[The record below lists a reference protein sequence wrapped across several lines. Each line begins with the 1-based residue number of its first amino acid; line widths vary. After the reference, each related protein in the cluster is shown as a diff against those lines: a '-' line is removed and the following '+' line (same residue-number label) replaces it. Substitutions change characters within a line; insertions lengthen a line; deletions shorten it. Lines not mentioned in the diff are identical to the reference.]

1 MPKKKDWTGYKYNT
15 FEVIGEDIECNNLLK
30 ARVKAGEIKK
40 FNRHYLCKCECGNV
54 ISVTTNQIAKN
65 RPWSCGCKEIRNSED
80 LTGKT
85 FGDWTVLSENTERRQ
100 SDKENLKTFR
110 TYWNCRC
117 KCGKIKVV
125 STSHLKDGKSTGC
138 GCTRDAKVS
147 EMRRHDLLGKTFG
160 KLTAIED
167 AGYKISHG
175 RKLYRWKCRCECGDV
190 SVYTVDDLMSRKI
203 TECTKCR
210 AQGFPS
216 VKAKATYNKNQQKIK
231 EEGSL
236 WESLREKYS
245 EEEINESDDFERYL
259 GNQPYRKKVRKK
271 GFSTH
276 GSFGIGGLNI
286 HTKMEANNWS
296 DEYGGGKGCALSG
309 MLGAGYNFNPHWY
322 AGLGVSLYGTTG
334 GENHLNAP
342 LFAEGRYYL
351 FKRNISPFASFRLG
365 AVIPKHCNITGVSPL
380 VGASIG
386 YQIGHF
392 EVAFDYTYAEFDFED
407 NSGNIDILNDFHW
420 WGFRLGYH
428 F

>member
-1 MPKKKDWTGYKYNT
+1 MKT
-15 FEVIGEDIECNNLLK
+15 IGLFFAAALLLSSCAVTQK
-30 ARVKAGEIKK
+30 TASTAQIPAESHAASVATLKVGERVKVEMDVTKPIRKGGWENIRQAVETKALEAAGGADVLLEPRYVVEKHKGLFRSKITKVTVSGRPAVYTD
-40 FNRHYLCKCECGNV
+40 FHALPDSVWCNRIYRAGYEDMITRDGG
-54 ISVTTNQIAKN
+54 Q
-65 RPWSCGCKEIRNSED
+65 PKEYKS
-80 LTGKT
+80 
-85 FGDWTVLSENTERRQ
+85 
-100 SDKENLKTFR
+100 
-110 TYWNCRC
+110 
-117 KCGKIKVV
+117 KIKDVAP
-125 STSHLKDGKSTGC
+125 KSF
-138 GCTRDAKVS
+138 S
-147 EMRRHDLLGKTFG
+147 
-160 KLTAIED
+160 
-167 AGYKISHG
+167 
-175 RKLYRWKCRCECGDV
+175 
-190 SVYTVDDLMSRKI
+190 
-203 TECTKCR
+203 
-210 AQGFPS
+210 
-216 VKAKATYNKNQQKIK
+216 N
-231 EEGSL
+231 
-236 WESLREKYS
+236 S

-286 HTKMEANNWS
+286 HTKKEAHNWYDES

-365 AVIPKHCNITGVSPL
+365 AVIPKHTNLAGVSPF

-392 EVAFDYTYAEFDFED
+392 EVAFDYTYTEFDFEA
-407 NSGNIDILNDFHW
+407 NSGNFDILNDVHW

>member
-1 MPKKKDWTGYKYNT
+1 MIKT
-15 FEVIGEDIECNNLLK
+15 IGLFFAAALLLSSCAVTQK
-30 ARVKAGEIKK
+30 TASTAQIPAESHAASVATLKVGERVKVEMDVTKPIRKGGWENIRQAVETKALEAAGGADVLLEPRYVVEKHKGLFRSKITKVTVSGRPAVYTD
-40 FNRHYLCKCECGNV
+40 FHALPDSVWCNRIYRAGYEDMITRDGG
-54 ISVTTNQIAKN
+54 Q
-65 RPWSCGCKEIRNSED
+65 PKEYKS
-80 LTGKT
+80 
-85 FGDWTVLSENTERRQ
+85 
-100 SDKENLKTFR
+100 
-110 TYWNCRC
+110 
-117 KCGKIKVV
+117 KIKDVAP
-125 STSHLKDGKSTGC
+125 KSFSNS
-138 GCTRDAKVS
+138 K
-147 EMRRHDLLGKTFG
+147 
-160 KLTAIED
+160 
-167 AGYKISHG
+167 
-175 RKLYRWKCRCECGDV
+175 
-190 SVYTVDDLMSRKI
+190 
-203 TECTKCR
+203 
-210 AQGFPS
+210 
-216 VKAKATYNKNQQKIK
+216 
-231 EEGSL
+231 
-236 WESLREKYS
+236 
-245 EEEINESDDFERYL
+245 EEINESDDFERYL